1 MLAAFMVLA
10 GIGWIMAEA
19 IPEPLTIY
27 VDAGSEA
34 EDPADGTEAKPYKT
48 LQAAIEAA
56 NAAADAS
63 AVTIL
68 VAEGTYGSAD
78 AIVSMGSLTKAG
90 TTIQPKE
97 GTTKRPVVY
106 GSFHL
111 LANDCAINGLEIHIK
126 GGDESVLTKNA
137 IDVVAKSATIRENE
151 FVMEANTSGTKVGNG
166 VNIWPYGDGEVNYN
180 IANNVFHMFNDK
192 TEGWS
197 STALLVTEE
206 SSLAR
211 FGDSFSGKSSTTVVI
226 PNEIDLWKN
235 NTFMNC
241 YLDYGRS
248 NWNYSGATNAAGKA
262 PLRQFSCVSNNPAS
276 LHTAVNY
283 SVAGAPIYVAGE
295 FDLSVKDEEAN
306 THYWTIPTGIKVQ
319 GLDAD
324 NKAVFNNCN
333 LLVKAEDVTLA
344 NLKLNQNSYGFKVWE
359 KSAVV
364 AIADK
369 ITIDNCDFKGGVSAN
384 TYVAN
389 GLMLYPQNTSV
400 TYTIKNNTF
409 TNYNFTATDK
419 STSTAIILRDNKQ
432 LTLPDGTTKTTDA
445 TVTYDAAAEKAIAE
459 ANTYTD
465 CFYSYLHWTGD
476 KYVYAQIESAEGVVD
491 ALPMAKDTKG
501 TIVSKN
507 TTLDAVMALVNK
519 NTELTLPSDAIMELA
534 DAYLYTNAT
543 TAGSAS
549 TTDKLVT
556 YITGTERPFTLM
568 LGKTADTYY
577 VSVEGTGKKDG
588 SSAENALP
596 AKFLQGAIN
605 AATADVKLAAG
616 EYIGNFVMKDGVNV
630 TGAVDGSGKPASILN
645 GAAEGRVVSYK
656 ADADYDGSKFEESGL
671 TNATTWSNLVITNGK
686 ADNAAGAIITKN
698 VTLKNCEIST
708 NVTTGKAGG
717 VMCYMGGV
725 INGCLIHNNEA
736 VKGGG
741 GVVMHYAGM
750 IQNSEVYSNISK
762 GEDITAHSGGIS
774 TRVKIDGIN
783 EANSKMEIIN
793 CKVYDNEAFLIGGV
807 TLNGQTTM
815 VNTLVYGNRTTGT
828 VGLPD
833 ATKNTDAVQGAV
845 TFSVAGA
852 QMINCTVW
860 GNTATSD
867 KAEPNVSVF
876 ENSNGI
882 VKNSIME
889 SVTTSTG
896 ASITYSASASLETD
910 ATTTHNVELEGNP
923 FEEGSYELAAKIG
936 EAVNPCID
944 GGSKDAYTATYPKTD
959 LAGKTRIQ
967 NDKIDLGAYES
978 VYEAKPVNTGDALK
992 EELEKNKPAEIV
1004 IEAPEGGEAELT
1016 IGTAIEVDYPVTI
1029 KSSDEKPVTIK
1040 VEEGKSAFTT
1050 KAGGELT
1057 LDNVTIATT
1066 TASTGASSA
1075 PVIKIETG
1083 SEATL
1088 QNSTLEV
1095 PATVTAIEA
1104 SGKMT
1109 ISGVELTVSPVKDGT
1124 AAPVINVVSGG
1135 DVTID
1140 NATIADG
1147 TIEVAGKLTIEPAEN
1162 GKISFAQTSDDKPA
1176 LELKSGA
1183 QVSVTN
1189 AQFTGKAITAKGGS
1203 INLSKCNFSSPE
1215 GTKAVRMTRSTGGD
1229 ATVIDAGEATAT
1241 IECCIFT
1248 GIEGENP
1255 MLSGK
1260 NLTVKSCLFYDN
1272 DDMVMIDIAA
1282 GGTSVIANNTC
1293 VNNNEEA
1300 ESAVITIASD
1310 PSSLTIKN
1318 NILWTNAAEA
1328 ILYNN
1333 NSGSVTISHNALK
1346 TADAVE
1352 ANSLKL
1358 AEYSYIK
1365 FNNTEHPYMLDA
1377 ESPVA
1382 KHYGDATGIDDD
1394 AKDILGN
1401 LRLTDDNTNKTV
1413 HLGAYESVYTPTTGG
1428 GSTGGGTGDTTPDA
1442 TGIKLDKTTLTLA
1455 RLQSYTL
1462 VATVEPAAAGGV
1474 KWTSTD
1480 PSVATVDANGKV
1492 TAVKVGQATIIA
1504 TAING
1509 GLTALCQVTVDFAT
1523 GVEEALAESAI
1534 FGREGDIQIQPAT
1547 PVEMIIVNMAGTI
1560 VAHRT
1565 ISQAE
1570 TISVPKGIYI
1580 VRLNSGGH
1588 VLTQKVNVR

>member
-34 EDPADGTEAKPYKT
+34 GDSADGTEALPYAT
-48 LQAAIEAA
+48 LSAAIDAA
-56 NAAADAS
+56 NADADAS

-166 VNIWPYGDGEVNYN
+166 VNIWPYGDGEVSYN
-180 IANNVFHMFNDK
+180 IANNVFHMFNDR

-206 SSLAR
+206 SSLSR
-211 FGDSFSGKSSTTVVI
+211 FGNGFSDKSSTTVVI

-306 THYWTIPTGIKVQ
+306 THYWTISTGIKVQ

-369 ITIDNCDFKGGVSAN
+369 ITIDNCDFTGGVSAN

-491 ALPMAKDTKG
+491 ALPMAKGTKG

-507 TTLDAVMALVNK
+507 TTLDAVMTLVNK

-577 VSVEGTGKKDG
+577 VSVEGAGKKDG

-605 AATADVKLAAG
+605 AANKEVKLAAG

-725 INGCLIHNNEA
+725 IDGCLIHNNKA
-736 VKGGG
+736 ASGG
-741 GVVMHYAGM
+741 GVVMHFIGT
-750 IQNSEVYSNISK
+750 IQNSEVYNNTVTGDNAS
-762 GEDITAHSGGIS
+762 AHSGGIN
-774 TRVKIDGIN
+774 TRTNINDINN
-783 EANSKMEIIN
+783 EASNMQILN
-793 CKVYDNEAFLIGGV
+793 CKVYGNTAYNIAGV
-807 TLNGQTTM
+807 GLNGKATM
-815 VNTLVYGNRTTGT
+815 VNTLVYGNTATGT
-828 VGLPD
+828 KGV
-833 ATKNTDAVQGAV
+833 ATAEGKDDTTQGAV
-845 TFSVAGA
+845 EFSVAGA
-852 QMINCTVW
+852 KMINCTVW
-860 GNTATSD
+860 GNKATLEG
-867 KAEPNVSVF
+867 AEANVSAF
-876 ENSNGI
+876 DNSQCTIINSVMETVTNST
-882 VKNSIME
+882 VKGG
-889 SVTTSTG
+889 T
-896 ASITYSASASLETD
+896 ITYSASASLETD
-910 ATTTHNVELEGNP
+910 ATTTHNVKLEDNP

-936 EAVNPCID
+936 EAVNPCIN
-944 GGSKDAYTATYPKTD
+944 GGSNAAYIATYPKTD

-967 NDKIDLGAYES
+967 GLVES
-978 VYEAKPVNTGDALK
+978 VATIDMGAFEFVKVVEPVKDAKGLEEAVKGNEP
-992 EELEKNKPAEIV
+992 EIV
-1004 IEAPEGGEAELT
+1004 LSGDVELGEETLTVSATTVIKAQEEATEPVTITVKEGKTAFATAEGAELT
-1016 IGTAIEVDYPVTI
+1016 LENIQIVVEEGATTTPKAIEVAA
-1029 KSSDEKPVTIK
+1029 KSTVNLEGAYIEGAT
-1040 VEEGKSAFTT
+1040 VEVS
-1050 KAGGELT
+1050 GELNLT
-1057 LDNVTIATT
+1057 NSGFKADATT
-1066 TASTGASSA
+1066 AALDIKGTGVV
-1075 PVIKIETG
+1075 VIEG
-1083 SEATL
+1083 
-1088 QNSTLEV
+1088 
-1095 PATVTAIEA
+1095 
-1104 SGKMT
+1104 
-1109 ISGVELTVSPVKDGT
+1109 
-1124 AAPVINVVSGG
+1124 
-1135 DVTID
+1135 
-1140 NATIADG
+1140 
-1147 TIEVAGKLTIEPAEN
+1147 AE
-1162 GKISFAQTSDDKPA
+1162 F
-1176 LELKSGA
+1176 
-1183 QVSVTN
+1183 V
-1189 AQFTGKAITAKGGS
+1189 GKAITATSGATFT
-1203 INLSKCNFSSPE
+1203 LSGCNFVNVL
-1215 GTKAVRMTRSTGGD
+1215 TKASTAG
-1229 ATVIDAGEATAT
+1229 ALSEVIAAGEATAT
-1241 IECCIFT
+1241 IDRCKFV
-1248 GIEGENP
+1248 GIVGEGAII
-1255 MLSGK
+1255 SGK
-1260 NLTVKSCLFYDN
+1260 KVTVSNCLFYN
-1272 DDMVMIDIAA
+1272 NGNMKLMDITTGNSEAV
-1282 GGTSVIANNTC
+1282 SIINNTF
-1293 VNNNEEA
+1293 VNTTDAATAIEVISNA
-1300 ESAVITIASD
+1300 LATAV
-1310 PSSLTIKN
+1310 IKN
-1318 NILWTNAAEA
+1318 NILWTNADEA
-1328 ILYNN
+1328 II
-1333 NSGSVTISHNALK
+1333 GDQAAVAHHNALK
-1346 TADAVE
+1346 TAADA
-1352 ANSLKL
+1352 AAISSASSLAL
-1358 AEYSYIK
+1358 SNLDDLRSSQAEI
-1365 FNNTEHPYMLDA
+1365 PYQLI
-1377 ESPVA
+1377 EKSLVA
-1382 KHYGDATGIDDD
+1382 RALGDIEGIADD
-1394 AKDILGN
+1394 AKDILGES
-1401 LRLTDDNTNKTV
+1401 RFTIVGQNKTV

-1442 TGIKLDKTTLTLA
+1442 TSIKLDKTTLTLA

-1462 VATVEPAAAGGV
+1462 IATVEPAAAGGV

-1534 FGREGDIQIQPAT
+1534 FGREGGIQIQPAT
-1547 PVEMIIVNMAGTI
+1547 PVEMIIVNMAGTV

-1580 VRLNSGGH
+1580 VRLSSGGH

>member
-166 VNIWPYGDGEVNYN
+166 VNIWPYGDGEVSYN
-180 IANNVFHMFNDK
+180 IANNVFHMFNDR

-206 SSLAR
+206 SSLSR
-211 FGDSFSGKSSTTVVI
+211 FGNGFSDKSSTTVVI

-283 SVAGAPIYVAGE
+283 SVASAPIYVAGE

-359 KSAVV
+359 KSAIV

-400 TYTIKNNTF
+400 TYNVKNNTF

-445 TVTYDAAAEKAIAE
+445 TVAYDAAAEKAIAE

-556 YITGTERPFTLM
+556 YITGAERPFTLM

-577 VSVEGTGKKDG
+577 VSVDGAGKKDG

-656 ADADYDGSKFEESGL
+656 ADAKYDGAAFTESGL
-671 TNATTWSNLVITNGK
+671 TNATTWSNLMITNGK
-686 ADNAAGAIITKN
+686 ANDAAGAIITKN

-725 INGCLIHNNEA
+725 IDGCLIHNNEA

-783 EANSKMEIIN
+783 DANSKMEIIN
-793 CKVYDNEAFLIGGV
+793 CKVYDNEAFLTGGV

-833 ATKNTDAVQGAV
+833 AAKNTDAVQGAV

-910 ATTTHNVELEGNP
+910 AATTHNVELSGNP

-936 EAVNPCID
+936 EAVNPCIN
-944 GGSKDAYTATYPKTD
+944 GGSNAAYIATYPKTD

-967 NDKIDLGAYES
+967 GLVES
-978 VYEAKPVNTGDALK
+978 VATIDMGAFEFVKVTEPVNDADGLADAVK
-992 EELEKNKPAEIV
+992 GNEPEI
-1004 IEAPEGGEAELT
+1004 IL
-1016 IGTAIEVDYPVTI
+1016 
-1029 KSSDEKPVTIK
+1029 S
-1040 VEEGKSAFTT
+1040 
-1050 KAGGELT
+1050 
-1057 LDNVTIATT
+1057 DNV
-1066 TASTGASSA
+1066 
-1075 PVIKIETG
+1075 E
-1083 SEATL
+1083 L
-1088 QNSTLEV
+1088 DD
-1095 PATVTAIEA
+1095 
-1104 SGKMT
+1104 
-1109 ISGVELTVSPVKDGT
+1109 VELTVSATTVIKSADPNQPVSITVASDKTAFTTVEGAKLTLENINIVVAEGATTTPKAINVAASSTVNLEDAHIEGATVEVSGELNLTNSGFKADAET
-1124 AAPVINVVSGG
+1124 AALDIKGTGVVVIEG
-1135 DVTID
+1135 
-1140 NATIADG
+1140 
-1147 TIEVAGKLTIEPAEN
+1147 AE
-1162 GKISFAQTSDDKPA
+1162 F
-1176 LELKSGA
+1176 
-1183 QVSVTN
+1183 V
-1189 AQFTGKAITAKGGS
+1189 GKAITATSGATFT
-1203 INLSKCNFSSPE
+1203 LSGCNFVNVL
-1215 GTKAVRMTRSTGGD
+1215 TKASTAG
-1229 ATVIDAGEATAT
+1229 ALSEVIAAGEATAT
-1241 IECCIFT
+1241 IDRCKFV
-1248 GIEGENP
+1248 GIVGEGAII
-1255 MLSGK
+1255 SGK
-1260 NLTVKSCLFYDN
+1260 KVTVSNCLFYN
-1272 DDMVMIDIAA
+1272 NGNMKLMDITTGNSEAV
-1282 GGTSVIANNTC
+1282 SIINNTF
-1293 VNNNEEA
+1293 VNTTDAATAIEVISNA
-1300 ESAVITIASD
+1300 LATAV
-1310 PSSLTIKN
+1310 IKN
-1318 NILWTNAAEA
+1318 NILWTNADEA
-1328 ILYNN
+1328 II
-1333 NSGSVTISHNALK
+1333 GDQAAVAHHNALK
-1346 TADAVE
+1346 TAADA
-1352 ANSLKL
+1352 AAISSASSLAL
-1358 AEYSYIK
+1358 SNLDDLRSSQAEI
-1365 FNNTEHPYMLDA
+1365 PYQLI
-1377 ESPVA
+1377 EKSLVA
-1382 KHYGDATGIDDD
+1382 RALGDIEGIADD
-1394 AKDILGN
+1394 AKDILGES
-1401 LRLTDDNTNKTV
+1401 RFTIVGQNKTV
-1413 HLGAYESVYTPTTGG
+1413 HLGAYESVYIPSTGG

-1480 PSVATVDANGKV
+1480 PSIATVDANGKV

-1534 FGREGDIQIQPAT
+1534 FGREGGIQIQPAT
-1547 PVEMIIVNMAGTI
+1547 PVEMIIVNMAGTV

-1580 VRLNSGGH
+1580 VRLSSGGH

>member
-34 EDPADGTEAKPYKT
+34 GDSADGTEALPYAT
-48 LQAAIEAA
+48 LSAAIDAA

-180 IANNVFHMFNDK
+180 ITNNVFHMFNDR

-211 FGDSFSGKSSTTVVI
+211 FGDSFSDKSSTTVVI

-364 AIADK
+364 AVADK
-369 ITIDNCDFKGGVSAN
+369 ITIDNCDFTGGVSAN

-400 TYTIKNNTF
+400 TYTVKNNTF

-491 ALPMAKDTKG
+491 ALPMAKGTKG

-577 VSVEGTGKKDG
+577 VSVEGAGKKDG

-616 EYIGNFVMKDGVNV
+616 EYIGNFVMKAGVNV
-630 TGAVDGSGKPASILN
+630 TGAVDGNGKPASILN

-656 ADADYDGSKFEESGL
+656 ADAKYDGAAFTESGL
-671 TNATTWSNLVITNGK
+671 TNATTWSNLMITNGK
-686 ADNAAGAIITKN
+686 ADDAAGAIITKN

-725 INGCLIHNNEA
+725 IDGCLIHNNEA

-783 EANSKMEIIN
+783 DANSKMEIIN
-793 CKVYDNEAFLIGGV
+793 CKVYDNEAFLTGGV

-833 ATKNTDAVQGAV
+833 AAKNTDAVQGAV

-860 GNTATSD
+860 GNTAASD

-896 ASITYSASASLETD
+896 VSITYSASASLETD
-910 ATTTHNVELEGNP
+910 AATTHNVKLEGNP

-936 EAVNPCID
+936 EAVNPCIN
-944 GGSKDAYTATYPKTD
+944 GGSNAAYIATYPKTD

-967 NDKIDLGAYES
+967 GLVES
-978 VYEAKPVNTGDALK
+978 VATIDMGTFEFVKVTEPVNDADGLADAVK
-992 EELEKNKPAEIV
+992 GNEPEI
-1004 IEAPEGGEAELT
+1004 IL
-1016 IGTAIEVDYPVTI
+1016 
-1029 KSSDEKPVTIK
+1029 S
-1040 VEEGKSAFTT
+1040 
-1050 KAGGELT
+1050 
-1057 LDNVTIATT
+1057 DNV
-1066 TASTGASSA
+1066 
-1075 PVIKIETG
+1075 E
-1083 SEATL
+1083 L
-1088 QNSTLEV
+1088 DD
-1095 PATVTAIEA
+1095 
-1104 SGKMT
+1104 
-1109 ISGVELTVSPVKDGT
+1109 VELTVSATTVIKSADPNQPVSITVASDKTAFTTVEGAELTLENINIVVAEGATTTPKAINVAASSTVNLEGAHVEGATVEVSGELNLTNSGFKADAET
-1124 AAPVINVVSGG
+1124 AALDIKGTGVVVIEG
-1135 DVTID
+1135 
-1140 NATIADG
+1140 
-1147 TIEVAGKLTIEPAEN
+1147 AE
-1162 GKISFAQTSDDKPA
+1162 F
-1176 LELKSGA
+1176 
-1183 QVSVTN
+1183 V
-1189 AQFTGKAITAKGGS
+1189 GKAITATSGATFT
-1203 INLSKCNFSSPE
+1203 LSGCNFVNVS
-1215 GTKAVRMTRSTGGD
+1215 TKSASGLLSEVIAAGD
-1229 ATVIDAGEATAT
+1229 ANAT
-1241 IECCIFT
+1241 IDRCKFV
-1248 GIEGENP
+1248 GIVGEGAII
-1255 MLSGK
+1255 SGK
-1260 NLTVKSCLFYDN
+1260 KVTVSNCLFYN
-1272 DDMVMIDIAA
+1272 NGNMKLMDIAESS
-1282 GGTSVIANNTC
+1282 TVSIINNTF
-1293 VNNNEEA
+1293 VNATDADNA
-1300 ESAVITIASD
+1300 EPVITIAA
-1310 PSSLTIKN
+1310 TQTNVNIKN
-1318 NILWTNAAEA
+1318 NILWTVADEA
-1328 ILYNN
+1328 IE
-1333 NSGSVTISHNALK
+1333 NSASSNVVISHNALK
-1346 TADAVE
+1346 TAATVE
-1352 ANSLKL
+1352 TNSLKL
-1358 AEYSYIK
+1358 ATFDYIK
-1365 FNNTEHPYMLDA
+1365 FDNTNYKYQLHKD
-1377 ESPVA
+1377 SPVA
-1382 KHYGDATGIDDD
+1382 KAQGDITGITED
-1394 AKDILGN
+1394 AMDILGDA
-1401 LRLTDDNTNKTV
+1401 RLTDDGTNKTV

-1480 PSVATVDANGKV
+1480 PSIATVDANGKV

-1534 FGREGDIQIQPAT
+1534 FGREGGIQIQPAT
-1547 PVEMIIVNMAGTI
+1547 PVEMIIVNMAGTV

-1580 VRLNSGGH
+1580 VRLSSGGH

>member
-56 NAAADAS
+56 NAAAEAS
-63 AVTIL
+63 TVTIL

-111 LANDCAINGLEIHIK
+111 LADDCAINGLEIHIK

-364 AIADK
+364 AVADK

-400 TYTIKNNTF
+400 TYTVKNNTF
-409 TNYNFTATDK
+409 TDYNFTATDK

-432 LTLPDGTTKTTDA
+432 LTLPDGTTKTADA

-491 ALPMAKDTKG
+491 ALPMAKGTKG

-507 TTLDAVMALVNK
+507 TTLEAVMALVNK

-577 VSVEGTGKKDG
+577 VSVEGAGKKDG

-630 TGAVDGSGKPASILN
+630 TGAVDGNGKPASILN
-645 GAAEGRVVSYK
+645 GGAEGRVVSYK
-656 ADADYDGSKFEESGL
+656 ADAAYNGSAFTESGL
-671 TNATTWSNLVITNGK
+671 ETATTWSNLMITNGK
-686 ADNAAGAIITKN
+686 ADDAAGAIITKN

-725 INGCLIHNNEA
+725 IDGCLIHNNEA

-783 EANSKMEIIN
+783 DANSKMEIIN
-793 CKVYDNEAFLIGGV
+793 CKVYDNEAFLTGGV

-833 ATKNTDAVQGAV
+833 AAKNTDAVQGAV

-910 ATTTHNVELEGNP
+910 AATTHNVKLEGNP
-923 FEEGSYELAAKIG
+923 FEEGSYELAAQVG
-936 EAVNPCID
+936 EAVNPCIN
-944 GGSKDAYTATYPKTD
+944 GGSNAAYIATYPKTD

-967 NDKIDLGAYES
+967 GLVES
-978 VYEAKPVNTGDALK
+978 VATIDMGAFEFVKVVEPVKDAKGLEEAVKGNEP
-992 EELEKNKPAEIV
+992 EIV
-1004 IEAPEGGEAELT
+1004 LSGDVELGEETLTVSATTVIKAQEEATEPVTITVKEGKTAFATAEGAELT
-1016 IGTAIEVDYPVTI
+1016 LENIQIVVEEGATTTPKAIEVAA
-1029 KSSDEKPVTIK
+1029 KSTVNLEGAYIEGAT
-1040 VEEGKSAFTT
+1040 VEVS
-1050 KAGGELT
+1050 GELNLT
-1057 LDNVTIATT
+1057 NSGFKADATT
-1066 TASTGASSA
+1066 AALDIKGTGVV
-1075 PVIKIETG
+1075 VIEG
-1083 SEATL
+1083 
-1088 QNSTLEV
+1088 
-1095 PATVTAIEA
+1095 
-1104 SGKMT
+1104 
-1109 ISGVELTVSPVKDGT
+1109 
-1124 AAPVINVVSGG
+1124 
-1135 DVTID
+1135 
-1140 NATIADG
+1140 
-1147 TIEVAGKLTIEPAEN
+1147 AE
-1162 GKISFAQTSDDKPA
+1162 F
-1176 LELKSGA
+1176 
-1183 QVSVTN
+1183 V
-1189 AQFTGKAITAKGGS
+1189 GKAITATSGATFT
-1203 INLSKCNFSSPE
+1203 LSGCNFVNVL
-1215 GTKAVRMTRSTGGD
+1215 TKASTAG
-1229 ATVIDAGEATAT
+1229 ALSEVIAAGEATAT
-1241 IECCIFT
+1241 IDRCKFV
-1248 GIEGENP
+1248 GIVGEGAII
-1255 MLSGK
+1255 SGK
-1260 NLTVKSCLFYDN
+1260 KVTVSNCLFYN
-1272 DDMVMIDIAA
+1272 NGNMKLMDITTGNSEAV
-1282 GGTSVIANNTC
+1282 SIINNTF
-1293 VNNNEEA
+1293 VNTTDAATAIEVISNA
-1300 ESAVITIASD
+1300 LATAV
-1310 PSSLTIKN
+1310 IKN
-1318 NILWTNAAEA
+1318 NILWTNADEA
-1328 ILYNN
+1328 II
-1333 NSGSVTISHNALK
+1333 GDQAAVAHHNALK
-1346 TADAVE
+1346 TAADA
-1352 ANSLKL
+1352 AAISSASSLAL
-1358 AEYSYIK
+1358 SNLDDLRSSQAEI
-1365 FNNTEHPYMLDA
+1365 PYQLI
-1377 ESPVA
+1377 EKSLVA
-1382 KHYGDATGIDDD
+1382 RALGDIEGIADD
-1394 AKDILGN
+1394 AKDILGES
-1401 LRLTDDNTNKTV
+1401 RFTIVGQNKTV

-1462 VATVEPAAAGGV
+1462 IATVEPAAAGGV

-1534 FGREGDIQIQPAT
+1534 FGREGGIQIQPAT
-1547 PVEMIIVNMAGTI
+1547 PVEMIIVNMAGT
-1560 VAHRT
+1560 VVTHRT

-1580 VRLNSGGH
+1580 VRLSSGGH

>member
-19 IPEPLTIY
+19 IPKPLTIY
-27 VDAGSEA
+27 VNAGSEA
-34 EDPADGTEAKPYKT
+34 GDSADGTEALPYAT
-48 LQAAIEAA
+48 LSAAIDAA

-151 FVMEANTSGTKVGNG
+151 FVMEANTSRTKVGNG
-166 VNIWPYGDGEVNYN
+166 VNIWPYGDGEVSYN
-180 IANNVFHMFNDK
+180 IANNVFHMFNDR

-211 FGDSFSGKSSTTVVI
+211 FGDSFSDKSSTKVVI

-235 NTFMNC
+235 NTFINC

-359 KSAVV
+359 KSAIV
-364 AIADK
+364 AVADK
-369 ITIDNCDFKGGVSAN
+369 ITIENCDFTGGVSTN

-432 LTLPDGTTKTTDA
+432 LTLPDGSSKTADA

-577 VSVEGTGKKDG
+577 VSVEGAGKKDG

-645 GAAEGRVVSYK
+645 GGAEGRVVSYK

-725 INGCLIHNNEA
+725 IDGCLIHNNKA
-736 VKGGG
+736 ASGG
-741 GVVMHYAGM
+741 GVVMHFIGT
-750 IQNSEVYSNISK
+750 IQNSEVYNNTVTGDNAS
-762 GEDITAHSGGIS
+762 AHSGGIN
-774 TRVKIDGIN
+774 TRTNINDINN
-783 EANSKMEIIN
+783 EASNMQILN
-793 CKVYDNEAFLIGGV
+793 CKVYGNTAYNIAGV
-807 TLNGQTTM
+807 GLNGKATM
-815 VNTLVYGNRTTGT
+815 VNTLVYGNTATGT
-828 VGLPD
+828 KGV
-833 ATKNTDAVQGAV
+833 ATAEGKDDTTQGAV
-845 TFSVAGA
+845 EFSVAGA
-852 QMINCTVW
+852 KMINCTVW
-860 GNTATSD
+860 GNKATLEG
-867 KAEPNVSVF
+867 AEANVSAF
-876 ENSNGI
+876 DNSQCTIINSVMETVTNST
-882 VKNSIME
+882 VKGG
-889 SVTTSTG
+889 T
-896 ASITYSASASLETD
+896 ITYSASASLETD
-910 ATTTHNVELEGNP
+910 ATETHNVELSGNP
-923 FEEGSYELAAKIG
+923 FEEGSYELAAQVG
-936 EAVNPCID
+936 NVNNPCID
-944 GGSKDAYTATYPKTD
+944 GGSNEAYIEGYPEKD
-959 LAGKTRIQ
+959 LANVARKQTGISTSEAAIIDIGAYEYSKRALEPTADDLEAALEGNQAEIVLSG
-967 NDKIDLGAYES
+967 DIDLGD
-978 VYEAKPVNTGDALK
+978 K
-992 EELEKNKPAEIV
+992 
-1004 IEAPEGGEAELT
+1004 
-1016 IGTAIEVDYPVTI
+1016 
-1029 KSSDEKPVTIK
+1029 
-1040 VEEGKSAFTT
+1040 
-1050 KAGGELT
+1050 
-1057 LDNVTIATT
+1057 
-1066 TASTGASSA
+1066 
-1075 PVIKIETG
+1075 
-1083 SEATL
+1083 
-1088 QNSTLEV
+1088 
-1095 PATVTAIEA
+1095 
-1104 SGKMT
+1104 
-1109 ISGVELTVSPVKDGT
+1109 ELTVSSDAVIKAPEGATEPVVITVAEGKTAFTTAANVELTLENIQIVAAENATTTPTAIKVVESSTVNLEGAHVEGATVEVSGELNLTNSGFKADAETAALDIKDGGT
-1124 AAPVINVVSGG
+1124 VVIE
-1135 DVTID
+1135 
-1140 NATIADG
+1140 NA
-1147 TIEVAGKLTIEPAEN
+1147 EFV
-1162 GKISFAQTSDDKPA
+1162 
-1176 LELKSGA
+1176 
-1183 QVSVTN
+1183 
-1189 AQFTGKAITAKGGS
+1189 GKAITATSGATFT
-1203 INLSKCNFSSPE
+1203 LSGCNFVNVL
-1215 GTKAVRMTRSTGGD
+1215 TKAST
-1229 ATVIDAGEATAT
+1229 AEALSEVIAAGEATAT
-1241 IECCIFT
+1241 IDRCKFV
-1248 GIEGENP
+1248 GIVGEGAII
-1255 MLSGK
+1255 SGTK
-1260 NLTVKSCLFYDN
+1260 VTVSNCLFYDN
-1272 DDMVMIDIAA
+1272 GNMKLMDITTGNSEAV
-1282 GGTSVIANNTC
+1282 SIINNTF
-1293 VNNNEEA
+1293 VNTTDVATAIEVISNA
-1300 ESAVITIASD
+1300 LTTAV
-1310 PSSLTIKN
+1310 IKN
-1318 NILWTNAAEA
+1318 NILWTNADEA
-1328 ILYNN
+1328 II
-1333 NSGSVTISHNALK
+1333 GDQAAVAHHNALK
-1346 TADAVE
+1346 TAADA
-1352 ANSLKL
+1352 AAISSASSLAL
-1358 AEYSYIK
+1358 SNLDDLRSSQAEI
-1365 FNNTEHPYMLDA
+1365 PYQLIDK
-1377 ESPVA
+1377 SLVA
-1382 KHYGDATGIDDD
+1382 RALGDIEGIADD
-1394 AKDILGN
+1394 AKDILGES
-1401 LRLTDDNTNKTV
+1401 RFTIVGQNKTV

-1534 FGREGDIQIQPAT
+1534 FGSEGGIQIQPAT
-1547 PVEMIIVNMAGTI
+1547 PVEMIIVNMAGTV

-1580 VRLNSGGH
+1580 VRLSSGGH